1 MQWDFVKQSLRSDH
15 DLALLHA
22 FEHGSPI
29 DFENILFHDRASYFE
44 LAALSMGFERPDLIQ
59 QLQTLHKRYAY
70 WGEYRLPK
78 TMGSW
83 FEPHEIEK
91 FSALFDV
98 HQTTHWFGVAE
109 RMIEERCN
117 EQLNAL
123 LQLKNPTGQQVM
135 NPKRSKS
142 FLLWMSAGCG
152 NQDAF
157 HMLLPHSRVSDE
169 GYRCFIA
176 AVYNNHNEI
185 ADDIIN
191 DCLAHNTIN
200 DLMAGVR
207 LFAQEKFY
215 DHNQQE
221 DEKVREMVARIQRGK
236 ISASV
241 EPGCKSQSRK
251 I

>member
-15 DLALLHA
+15 DLALLRA

-29 DFENILFHDRASYFE
+29 DFEKILFHDQASYFE
-44 LAALSMGFERPDLIQ
+44 LAALSMGFERSDLVE
-59 QLQTLHKRYAY
+59 QLKNLHKRYAY
-70 WGEYRLPK
+70 WGEYLIPK
-78 TMGSW
+78 TMASW
-83 FEPHEIEK
+83 FEPQEIEK

-98 HQTTHWFGVAE
+98 HQTTHWFGVAA

-117 EQLNAL
+117 QQLAAL
-123 LQLKNPTGQQVM
+123 LELKDPTGRRVM
-135 NPKRSKS
+135 DPKRSES

-157 HMLLPHSRVSDE
+157 HMLLPHSCVSDD

-185 ADDIIN
+185 ATDIID
-191 DCLAHNTIN
+191 DCLAHNTIK
-200 DLMAGVR
+200 DLMAGIR

-221 DEKVREMVARIQRGK
+221 DEKVREMVALIQRGK
-236 ISASV
+236 IAASV
-241 EPGCKSQSRK
+241 DHACAQRTRK
-251 I
+251 M